1 MNTTRYVMMAAMAV
15 MVAGAVS
22 ARAEDAA
29 AAAAPVTTTYVAD
42 PMHAKLG
49 FRVVHLVISKV
60 NGEFKAYSATLKV
73 DGSKLVEAEAVI
85 EAKSIDTG
93 IADRD
98 THLRTADFLDVANNP
113 EIRFKSTSVSGDKI
127 VGDLT
132 IRGVTRPVELTYSLK
147 GPIQDPWGNTKLGFE
162 AQGVIN
168 REDFGLT
175 WNKALETGGLVVAK
189 EVEILIDMEFGQKK

>member
-1 MNTTRYVMMAAMAV
+1 MNTMRNAMMAVLVAMAMGTV
-15 MVAGAVS
+15 SVRADEAAV
-22 ARAEDAA
+22 
-29 AAAAPVTTTYVAD
+29 AAPAATTYEAD
-42 PMHAKLG
+42 LMHAKLG
-49 FRVVHLVISKV
+49 FRVGHLVISKV

-73 DGSKLVEAEAVI
+73 EGSQLIEAEAVI

-98 THLRTADFLDVANNP
+98 AHVRNADFLDVEKFP
-113 EIRFKSTSVSGDKI
+113 EIRFKSTSVSGDKL

-132 IRGVTRPVELTYSLK
+132 IRGVTRSVELTYAVK

-175 WNKALETGGLVVAK
+175 WNKALETGGFVVAK
-189 EVEILIDMEFGQKK
+189 DVEITIDMEFGQKK